1 MSKKPA
7 KKKEGEAG
15 QENAEQDYMLI
26 CQKKL
31 LEKEVYN
38 EQYRADQAMAM
49 VRKHRNRI
57 EDIDKEFET
66 EKTGL
71 DGMTEE
77 QERLYGQMKSDL
89 EKDIYKLEG
98 VVEEKE
104 NVIEEKERL
113 IT

>member
-7 KKKEGEAG
+7 KKKDGEAG

-31 LEKEVYN
+31 VEKEIYN

-57 EDIDKEFET
+57 EEIDKEFE
-66 EKTGL
+66 
-71 DGMTEE
+71 
-77 QERLYGQMKSDL
+77 
-89 EKDIYKLEG
+89 
-98 VVEEKE
+98 
-104 NVIEEKERL
+104 
-113 IT
+113 